1 MAERHVVLGGSGA
14 VGSAVLAEL
23 KSRKLDARSVGR
35 GDADARDAGALR
47 PHLAGASH
55 VYLCIGLPYVA
66 AVWERDWPAAMTA
79 VLDACE
85 AAGARLIFLDN
96 TYLYGPPPLANPIRE
111 DHPQQ
116 PSTRKGKARKR
127 TAGLALAAHREGRVR
142 VVIGRAADF
151 YGPGAVNSP
160 FYIRFLENI
169 LAGKQP
175 QTLMPQGPRHTFAYT
190 PDLGRAL
197 VRLALDE
204 AAYGDAWHLPA
215 GPAVTVEEMADLF
228 RRETGRDF
236 RVSYLPPVMA
246 RLIGVF
252 SPVVKEV
259 NEMGYQFRSDYV
271 LDWGRFAA
279 RFPEF
284 ETTPAD
290 EGVRAMVGSFRR

>member
-1 MAERHVVLGGSGA
+1 MGEMHVVLGARGA
-14 VGSAVLAEL
+14 VGSAV
-23 KSRKLDARSVGR
+23 DAALQQRRMNVHAVGR
-35 GDADARDAGALR
+35 GDADARDPAALR
-47 PHLAGASH
+47 SHIAGASH
-55 VYLCIGLPYVA
+55 VYLCLGLPYAA
-66 AVWERDWPAAMTA
+66 AVWERDWPAVMAS
-79 VLDACE
+79 VLDACTE
-85 AAGARLIFLDN
+85 AGVRPVFLDN
-96 TYLYGPPPLANPIRE
+96 TYMYGPPPLAVTITE
-111 DHPQQ
+111 DHLQQ
-116 PSTRKGKARKR
+116 PVTRKGLARKR
-127 TAGLALAAHREGRVR
+127 TADLALAAHREGRVR

-151 YGPGAVNSP
+151 FGPGARNSP

-169 LAGKQP
+169 LAGRPP
-175 QTLMPQGPRHTFAYT
+175 QTLMPLGPRHTYAYT
-190 PDLGRAL
+190 PDLACAL

-204 AAYGDAWHLPA
+204 PAYGDVWHLPA

-228 RRETGRDF
+228 RHETGRDF